1 VFRIR
6 VYFTVTANGHRK
18 RYFSME
24 SLASI
29 IQDIAILAVP
39 VLLAVTFHE
48 LAHGWVADKLG
59 DPTARLLG
67 RLTLNPIKHLDPI
80 GTLVFFL
87 TRMIGWAKPVP
98 VNPFNFKDPVKG
110 MMWVAIAGPA
120 TNLFLAAV
128 SAVLFKALFASGIL
142 FEPSLSFIMKPLF
155 MMIQVSVVINIG
167 LAVFNFIPIP
177 PLDGSKILMG
187 LLSREQAMVFA
198 RFEPYGF
205 IVLILLIMTNVVTT
219 IISPIISLAV
229 GLLLG
234 GGF

>member
-1 VFRIR
+1 
-6 VYFTVTANGHRK
+6 
-18 RYFSME
+18 ME
-24 SLASI
+24 SM

-98 VNPFNFKDPVKG
+98 VNPLNFKDPLKG
-110 MMWVAIAGPA
+110 MMWVAVAGPV

-128 SAVLFKALFASGIL
+128 SAVILRLLLASGA
-142 FEPSLSFIMKPLF
+142 FFDPSLSFIMKPLY
-155 MMIQVSVVINIG
+155 MMIRVSVIINVG

-177 PLDGSKILMG
+177 PLDGSKVLMG
-187 LLSREQAMVFA
+187 LLSREQAEIFSKI
-198 RFEPYGF
+198 EPYGF
-205 IVLILLIMTNVVTT
+205 LILILLIMTDVFH
-219 IISPIISLAV
+219 IILSPIIGFTV
-229 GLLLG
+229 NLLLG
-234 GGF
+234 GRF